1 MTLEKLYKIIE
12 NRKKYMPIGSYVASL
27 FADGEDRI
35 IQKVGEEA
43 TEVVIA
49 AKNEGRSRQIEEITD
64 LFFHALVLMAQL
76 NISPIDIVNEL
87 SRRNKQPIKRVI
99 Q

>member
-1 MTLEKLYKIIE
+1 MILEELYTIIE
-12 NRKKYMPIGSYVASL
+12 DRKKNLPENSYVASL
-27 FADGEDRI
+27 FKGDRDRI

-49 AKNEGRSRQIEEITD
+49 AKNSVRERLISEVAD
-64 LFFHALVLMAQL
+64 LLFHILVLLSAF
-76 NISPIDIVNEL
+76 NIPLADIFDEL
-87 SRRNKQPIKRVI
+87 EKRAKNNPTR